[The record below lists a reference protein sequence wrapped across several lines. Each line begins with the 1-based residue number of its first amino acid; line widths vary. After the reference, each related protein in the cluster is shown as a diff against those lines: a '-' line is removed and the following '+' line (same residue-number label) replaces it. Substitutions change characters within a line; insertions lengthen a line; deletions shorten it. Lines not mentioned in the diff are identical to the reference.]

1 MQGVNERPLQSWQ
14 SRGRRGGSQFE
25 ISDKSGCFCCS
36 SWLIVCRVASFIHS
50 RCLCWMLLM
59 HPVCVSCSGDEG
71 LMCHFPSLCSIQSLS
86 DASAAIWAAGIGQR
100 PCFGFLTCLCT
111 ARRIIQSR
119 WDNVCTARSDTRWY
133 QGVYFKFIVSALQNV
148 LVSFSLFW
156 CYSCTFIVL
165 ASRWCVKY
173 SHNKC
178 IFLHTELNCQ
188 TKSKSRPEKVLKVT
202 AQTHFPDIVS

>member
-1 MQGVNERPLQSWQ
+1 
-14 SRGRRGGSQFE
+14 
-25 ISDKSGCFCCS
+25 
-36 SWLIVCRVASFIHS
+36 
-50 RCLCWMLLM
+50 MLLM

-71 LMCHFPSLCSIQSLS
+71 LMCHFPGLCSIQSLS

-111 ARRIIQSR
+111 ARRIIQSG

-148 LVSFSLFW
+148 LVSF
-156 CYSCTFIVL
+156 IVL

-178 IFLHTELNCQ
+178 IFLHIELNCQ

-202 AQTHFPDIVS
+202 AQTLFPDIMS